1 MKTGTIYKLDS
12 ISIERKKW
20 GELEGK
26 YIATVAISGEKERIT
41 MEISPEV
48 SAVVLQACLGEV
60 SAAVEMAA
68 DSFRS
73 KLREC
78 VNNLPTI
85 EMKSP
90 CNDTHSNLRS
100 P

>member
-1 MKTGTIYKLDS
+1 MSFHLEKITIEK
-12 ISIERKKW
+12 EAFGPNK
-20 GELEGK
+20 GK
-26 YIATVAISGEKERIT
+26 YIANVHIRGEKERIM

-48 SAVVLQACLGEV
+48 SAIVLQACLGEV

-78 VNNLPTI
+78 VNNLPKI

-90 CNDTHSNLRS
+90 
-100 P
+100 